1 MSETTP
7 SNPQFVGQADARESL
22 SKDEVV
28 LTAEQKQ
35 VVEAM
40 EQEGKKLEGGVLDAR
55 EKAAG
60 ELKKLQG
67 KELIDAGLKQMGHG
81 VWETVKS
88 QVKWAIGGGLVGAVG
103 GGLVGALSG
112 RSLTQNADSRSA
124 LSNIRNIL
132 GDDNMSALGMSP
144 GSGRESSALFA
155 AAGISGGGAFGG
167 AVGEAIGFESAGL
180 GYNKRIATKNNLPP
194 TKWYDWVVSNAG
206 LIGLRSLLRGRDT
219 GRTGGVGMLILNE
232 VLNPITVGGMRNVA
246 TGLWQMKKG

>member
-22 SKDEVV
+22 PKDEVV

-40 EQEGKKLEGGVLDAR
+40 QSAGKTLETAELDAR
-55 EKAAG
+55 EKTAG
-60 ELKKLQG
+60 QLKKLQG
-67 KELIDAGLKQMGHG
+67 KALVDAGLKQMGHG

-124 LSNIRNIL
+124 LSNML
-132 GDDNMSALGMSP
+132 GNDNMSALGMSS
-144 GSGRESSALFA
+144 GSGMESSALFA
-155 AAGISGGGAFGG
+155 TAGIAGGGALGG
-167 AVGEAIGFESAGL
+167 GVGEAIGFETAGL
-180 GYNKRIATKNNLPP
+180 GYNKKIATKNNLPP

-246 TGLWQMKKG
+246 TGLWQMKKGS